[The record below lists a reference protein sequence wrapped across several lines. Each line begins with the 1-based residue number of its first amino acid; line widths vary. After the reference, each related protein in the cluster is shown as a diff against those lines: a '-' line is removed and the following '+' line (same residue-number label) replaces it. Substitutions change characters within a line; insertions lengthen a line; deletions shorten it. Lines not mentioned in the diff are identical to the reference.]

1 MNEENKVR
9 KLIITALASV
19 LIGTLLFI
27 FGLSIQESPFPMI
40 INYVIAIMLY
50 IAAFLALYNNH
61 KVNRLAIYKYL
72 MILVVFFIVFVSFV
86 FIYQF
91 IA

>member
-27 FGLSIQESPFPMI
+27 FGLSIQGSPFPMI
-40 INYVIAIMLY
+40 INYIIAIILY

-61 KVNRLAIYKYL
+61 KDSRLAIYKYL
-72 MILVVFFIVFVSFV
+72 MILVAFFIVFVSFV

-91 IA
+91 LI